1 MNKNQLDYTE
11 VQSYAICTNPPIQ
24 ERVFAYIADQLDGSG
39 AEEVEDHLLECRDCR
54 EFFLTMLNVRKEV
67 QKQGNLN
74 GNEGIPK
81 SNETLVPMLADYRK
95 KWS

>member
-11 VQSYAICTNPPIQ
+11 VQSYVTCNPHIQ

-54 EFFLTMLNVRKEV
+54 EFFLKMLSIRKEA
-67 QKQGNLN
+67 QQQGRLN
-74 GNEGIPK
+74 GGEDCRT